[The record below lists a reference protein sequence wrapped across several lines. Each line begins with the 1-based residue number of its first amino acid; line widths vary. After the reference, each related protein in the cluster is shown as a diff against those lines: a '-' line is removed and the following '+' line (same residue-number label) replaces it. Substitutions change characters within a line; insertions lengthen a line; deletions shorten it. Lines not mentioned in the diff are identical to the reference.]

1 MHLRESLT
9 YILYTFLSFELS
21 IEEIWNFNYQI
32 ALSQYKDNNE
42 KFMKEC
48 DQFNKFINCYRMT
61 LMTPMSD
68 TKDNSSARNY
78 LAGL

>member
-48 DQFNKFINCYRMT
+48 D
-61 LMTPMSD
+61 
-68 TKDNSSARNY
+68 
-78 LAGL
+78 